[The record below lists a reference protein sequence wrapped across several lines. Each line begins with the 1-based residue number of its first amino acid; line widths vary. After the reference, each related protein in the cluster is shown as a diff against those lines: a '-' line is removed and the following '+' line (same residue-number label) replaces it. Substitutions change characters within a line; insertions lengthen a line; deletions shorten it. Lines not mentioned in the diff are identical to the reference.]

1 MNAVLENREGD
12 FRVPGTPHTRLLRLK
27 EAAQLVG
34 VSEKT
39 LHRYIRERDFPC
51 FRIGRV
57 LRFSP
62 GDVFRWLEAR
72 KEDA

>member
-1 MNAVLENREGD
+1 MTAVHENREAD
-12 FRVPGTPHTRLLRLK
+12 FRVPGTTHPRLLRAR
-27 EAAQLVG
+27 EVAEIVG

-51 FRIGRV
+51 LRIGRV